1 MKKKVSLL
9 FFILILLSASNG
21 LRAQQEIPVCPCCE
35 EEYTQF
41 DFWIGDWV
49 VYAKGK
55 MAGFNKITK
64 IEDGCIIRENWK
76 SIESAYTGSSYN
88 FYDKSEKKWKQ
99 VWVDNQGTVLE
110 LTGEFKKGKMVLSS
124 NEKTDQNGNK
134 IINRITWSKND
145 DGTVRQLW
153 EQSDDGGLTFNTSF
167 DGLYRRRK

>member
-1 MKKKVSLL
+1 MKKLVSLTGIFL
-9 FFILILLSASNG
+9 IFIFASQKIV
-21 LRAQQEIPVCPCCE
+21 AQHEIPACPCCE
-35 EEYTQF
+35 EEYMQF
-41 DFWIGDWV
+41 DFWVGDWV

-64 IEDGCIIRENWK
+64 IEDGCIIRESWK
-76 SIESAYTGSSYN
+76 SIGSSYTGSSYN

-110 LTGEFKKGKMVLSS
+110 LEGEYQKGQMVMSS
-124 NEKTDQNGNK
+124 EEKIDQNGHR
-134 IINRITWSKND
+134 IINRITWSKNS

-153 EQSDDGGLTFNTSF
+153 EQSDDGGITFNTSF